1 MDRFSLVY
9 LPINTTS
16 SQNTC
21 MTMASAMLKKSER
34 EKDSRGK
41 STKPESVSLPVQF
54 PLTTISHES
63 FFERM
68 SSPSTIHVTKNT
80 VGQGS
85 SRSTMAT
92 RTETCTSPQNQVNEE
107 TGNESVENRNSQ
119 NFDNLAKCLEMLTN
133 TITAGFQGL
142 KSDMAELV
150 CEKSDNN
157 YVDNNYESDE
167 FYSDGEI
174 YEKDSESNTMTV
186 DDLLSKT
193 KLSGSISGKPD
204 SGKNENESG
213 SQSRFMKVAS
223 EQVTLQDVTT
233 EPIHKD
239 LAKLVN
245 DLMFKV
251 KIDKKLAEQVKES
264 AEKIKRPEN
273 CESLV
278 CTKVDELIWNR
289 LQVPTKSLDSRFQ
302 YGQLFLVKSVT
313 VLVNILD
320 KIVSNK
326 DVEKEEL
333 VRELI
338 KTVEMLSYS
347 NYELNMRRR
356 ECLKSDI
363 DSVNYLS
370 LFSSGVPINQFLFG
384 GELGKRLDEIE
395 KTNKAVNR
403 VMTSKNMRRGTFHG
417 ARGQRFQPYSRPSGS
432 QGYFRSRNAPFL
444 GQTSKRG
451 NYNRKFTK
459 GKKKQE

>member
-1 MDRFSLVY
+1 
-9 LPINTTS
+9 
-16 SQNTC
+16 
-21 MTMASAMLKKSER
+21 
-34 EKDSRGK
+34 
-41 STKPESVSLPVQF
+41 
-54 PLTTISHES
+54 
-63 FFERM
+63 
-68 SSPSTIHVTKNT
+68 
-80 VGQGS
+80 
-85 SRSTMAT
+85 MAT
-92 RTETCTSPQNQVNEE
+92 STATSPQTQISEE
-107 TGNESVENRNSQ
+107 TENSPVVNRNSQ
-119 NFDNLAKCLEMLTN
+119 QNFDGFARCIEMLSN
-133 TITAGFQGL
+133 TITAGFEGL

-150 CEKSDNN
+150 GEKSDQYN
-157 YVDNNYESDE
+157 DYESDE
-167 FYSDGEI
+167 FFSDGDDSN
-174 YEKDSESNTMTV
+174 EKDSVSNTMTV

-213 SQSRFMKVAS
+213 SQSRFMKVAA

-233 EPIHKD
+233 DPIHKD

-251 KIDKKLAEQVKES
+251 KVDKKLAEQVRES
-264 AEKIKRPEN
+264 AERIKRPEN

-289 LQVPTKSLDSRFQ
+289 LQVSTKSLDSRFQ
-302 YGQLFLVKSVT
+302 HGQLFLVKSIT

-326 DVEKEEL
+326 EVEKEEL

-338 KTVEMLSYS
+338 KAVEMLSYS

-363 DSVNYLS
+363 DCVNYLS
-370 LFSSGVPINQFLFG
+370 LFSSGVPANQFLFG

-395 KTNKAVNR
+395 KTNKAVSK
-403 VMTSKNMRRGTFHG
+403 VMTNKNTRRGNFQG
-417 ARGQRFQPYSRPSGS
+417 ARGQRFHPYSRPSGS
-432 QGYFRSRNAPFL
+432 QNYSRGRNGHFL
-444 GQTSKRG
+444 GQTSRRG

-459 GKKKQE
+459 GRKKQE